1 MPEQNDYA
9 ATFSLVDADGDG
21 LISAEEF
28 LSLMSNLGE
37 ETTPEQAVAA
47 VREMDAD
54 GDDRVSLAEFTSYMA
69 RNRA

>member
-1 MPEQNDYA
+1 MPEQNGYA
-9 ATFSLVDADGDG
+9 ATFSLVDVDGDG

-37 ETTPEQAVAA
+37 ETTREQAVAA

-54 GDDRVSLAEFTSYMA
+54 GDDLVSLAEFTAYMA

>member
-1 MPEQNDYA
+1 MSEQTDYA
-9 ATFSLVDADGDG
+9 ATFSLVDTDGDG
-21 LISAEEF
+21 LISADEF

-47 VREMDAD
+47 VREMDSD
-54 GDDRVSLAEFTSYMA
+54 GDDRVSLAEFTAYMA

>member
-1 MPEQNDYA
+1 MSEQTDYA
-9 ATFSLVDADGDG
+9 ATFSLVDTDGDG
-21 LISAEEF
+21 LISADEF

-54 GDDRVSLAEFTSYMA
+54 GDDRVSLAEFTAYMA

>member
-1 MPEQNDYA
+1 MPEQTDYA
-9 ATFSLVDADGDG
+9 ATFSLVDTDGDG

-37 ETTPEQAVAA
+37 ETTREQAVAA
-47 VREMDAD
+47 VREMDSD
-54 GDDRVSLAEFTSYMA
+54 GDDRVSLAEFSAYMA